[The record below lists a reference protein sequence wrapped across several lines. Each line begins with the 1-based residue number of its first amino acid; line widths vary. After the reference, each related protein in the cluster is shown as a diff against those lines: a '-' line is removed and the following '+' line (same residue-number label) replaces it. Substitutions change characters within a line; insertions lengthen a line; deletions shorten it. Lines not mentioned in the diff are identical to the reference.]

1 MRKNL
6 IRLRKIKGLTVNEVA
21 EKLNISASFYY
32 KIENGN
38 RTPSFKKS
46 LDIKKFFDYY
56 NDDIFH
62 NEEDSTSILI

>member
-1 MRKNL
+1 MRKKL
-6 IRLRKIKGLTVNEVA
+6 IHLRKTKGLTVNEVA
-21 EKLNISASFYY
+21 DKLNISSSFYY

-38 RTPSFKKS
+38 RTPSFNKS

-62 NEEDSTSILI
+62 NDLEKDSI